1 MIDSFSTTGLV
12 ATEPTHSA
20 TGEGV
25 ALISFRLASTPRK
38 FNRETK
44 VWEYGE
50 TNWFTVTAFRHLAL
64 NMIQSVKKGDRV
76 IVMGRMRIREW
87 TSQERSGTVVEITA
101 DSVGH
106 DLTWGTAVYNRTIK
120 SATVG
125 DTSTAPVVTAAF
137 DPDENDSTAL
147 GGNGWADSVD
157 NAEDSDAAADERA
170 AVLVGTN
177 AGA

>member
-12 ATEPTHSA
+12 ATEPSHSA

-25 ALISFRLASTPRK
+25 ALMSFRLASTPRK
-38 FNRETK
+38 FNRESKT
-44 VWEYGE
+44 WEYGE

-64 NMIQSVKKGDRV
+64 NLIQSIKKGDRV

-106 DLTWGTAVYNRTIK
+106 DLTWGTAVYSRTTK
-120 SATVG
+120 SAPVG
-125 DTSTAPVVTAAF
+125 VDTSTPTVSDAF
-137 DPDENDSTAL
+137 DPDEPAQEASV
-147 GGNGWADSVD
+147 GSGWADAAGES
-157 NAEDSDAAADERA
+157 EGLHQDSDGRA
-170 AVLVGTN
+170 AVLVGE
-177 AGA
+177 

>member
-38 FNRETK
+38 FNRESK

-64 NMIQSVKKGDRV
+64 NLIQSVKKGDRV

-106 DLTWGTAVYNRTIK
+106 DLTWGTAVYSRTIK

-125 DTSTAPVVTAAF
+125 DGTAEPVVTATF
-137 DPDENDSTAL
+137 DPDENASTVID
-147 GGNGWADSVD
+147 GNGWADSVD
-157 NAEDSDAAADERA
+157 TAGDAAGEPDVAVDDRA
-170 AVLVGTN
+170 AVLVGE
-177 AGA
+177 